1 MIMSININW
10 WLKKKKEKK
19 NEIRIICDFHAYHV
33 FIFVIYY
40 SAWFNFYI
48 ICTTYNDKC
57 PPPPR
62 KPIILWTTFPLPR
75 PENVFR
81 TPLFLKK
88 DIINFL
94 IEKEPVTL
102 YMCLKIKPIPFHR
115 PPPFLESTSIT
126 KIKRTSHHYNT
137 EIVKYV
143 AHYFSFLKKS
153 GRIRELIWLGHV
165 LTWTFGEI
173 LLWHLEQWDIIVK
186 KLDIKWNFIS

>member
-1 MIMSININW
+1 M
-10 WLKKKKEKK
+10 
-19 NEIRIICDFHAYHV
+19 
-33 FIFVIYY
+33 
-40 SAWFNFYI
+40 
-48 ICTTYNDKC
+48 

-88 DIINFL
+88 DIINFFNRKRTGYTIHVL
-94 IEKEPVTL
+94 ENQADTFSP
-102 YMCLKIKPIPFHR
+102 